1 MYFRKKTSGGRAYLQ
16 IVESRRDGAQVRQ
29 QVIATLGRIEDLR
42 DSGQLERLLR
52 SGARFAAKAIVV
64 NALAEGTVTANA
76 ARRIGPALVFERLWE
91 ETGCRKVIED
101 LAGSRKHG
109 FPLERAVFLTVLH
122 RLFAGGSDRAADR
135 WREDYTIDGVEDIDL
150 HHLYRAMAWLGE
162 EQGKDQ
168 QDGATPFAP
177 RCLKDV
183 VEEELFAR
191 RRDLF
196 SKLDLVFMDTTS
208 LCFEGEGGQTLGQRG
223 FSKDHRPDLNQMILA
238 VLLDGD
244 GRPVCTEMWP
254 GNTADVGSLVPVV
267 DRLRKRFSIQ
277 RICVVAD
284 RGMIS
289 AETIAEL
296 EARGLFY
303 LLGVRE
309 RSDNLVRE
317 LVLDDPAPFIP
328 LVVAKRDKDIDYEA
342 KAVTLAG
349 RRYIV
354 CRNREEM
361 KKDAAARAAILA
373 ALERQLKKGD
383 KSLVG
388 NKGYRRFLATPDDDH
403 FVIDR
408 AKAEEDAKFDGIFV
422 LRTNADLAPLDAMLC
437 YKRLWMVER
446 AFRTSKSLFA
456 TRPIFHK
463 LDETIRGHVSC
474 SFLALVLKKE
484 LEDRIATLGQANS
497 WPDILADLD
506 SLTETEVEQ
515 DGKRFLLRTPPRP
528 AASLALRAAGVALPP
543 TVRQI
548 ADAGSRPVSYR
559 KCNAKPVF
567 RNGFRRPVNM
577 LQIRT
582 VEDQLNARISNQT
595 FQ

>member
-29 QVIATLGRIEDLR
+29 QVIATLGRVEDLR

-64 NALAEGTVTANA
+64 NAVADGDVTASA

-91 ETGCRKVIED
+91 ETGCRRTIED
-101 LAGSRKHG
+101 LTGSRKHG
-109 FPLERAVFLTVLH
+109 FSLERAVFLSVLH
-122 RLFAGGSDRAADR
+122 RLFSGGSDRAADR
-135 WREDYTIDGVEDIDL
+135 WREDYTIDGVEGLDL

-162 EQGKDQ
+162 ELRADQ
-168 QDGATPFAP
+168 QDGATSFAP
-177 RCLKDV
+177 RCMKDV
-183 VEEELFAR
+183 VEEDLFAR

-196 SKLDLVFMDTTS
+196 SRLDLVFMDTTS
-208 LCFEGEGGQTLGQRG
+208 LYFEGEGGQTLGKRG

-254 GNTADVGSLVPVV
+254 GNTADTGSLIPVI
-267 DRLRKRFSIQ
+267 DRLRKRFSIG
-277 RICVVAD
+277 RVCVVAD

-289 AETIAEL
+289 SETIAEL
-296 EARGLFY
+296 EARGLLY
-303 LLGVRE
+303 ILGVRE
-309 RSDNLVRE
+309 RTDKLVRE
-317 LVLDDPAPFIP
+317 LVLDDPAPFVP
-328 LVVAKRDKDIDYEA
+328 FTLAKRDKDIDYEA
-342 KAVTLAG
+342 KAVALAG

-354 CRNREEM
+354 CRNHEEM
-361 KKDAAARAAILA
+361 KKDAAARASILA

-388 NKGYRRFLATPDDDH
+388 NKGYRRFLAAPDDGH
-403 FVIDR
+403 FAIDR
-408 AKAEEDAKFDGIFV
+408 AKAEEDAKFDGVFV
-422 LRTNADLAPLDAMLC
+422 LRTNADLSPLETMLC

-446 AFRTSKSLFA
+446 AFRTSKSLFS
-456 TRPIFHK
+456 TRPIYHK

-484 LEDRIATLGQANS
+484 LEDRIATLGHACS
-497 WPDILADLD
+497 WPDILADLG

-515 DGKRFLLRTPPRP
+515 DGKRFLLRSAPRP
-528 AASLALRAAGVALPP
+528 AASLALRAAGVALPA
-543 TVRQI
+543 TVRQL
-548 ADAGSRPVSYR
+548 ADA
-559 KCNAKPVF
+559 
-567 RNGFRRPVNM
+567 
-577 LQIRT
+577 
-582 VEDQLNARISNQT
+582 
-595 FQ
+595 